1 VTGVKESTVKAW
13 KFYLTLIIEGETDE
27 EVQEKFHRT
36 LVNIENID
44 NADEISD
51 IDYHDS
57 EEIDHPFD
65 PEGEE

>member
-1 VTGVKESTVKAW
+1 MKDSTVKAW

-44 NADEISD
+44 NADEIAD

-57 EEIDHPFD
+57 EEIFVQ
-65 PEGEE
+65 

>member
-1 VTGVKESTVKAW
+1 MKAW

-27 EVQEKFHRT
+27 EVQEKFHRA

-51 IDYHDS
+51 IDYLDS
-57 EEIDHPFD
+57 EEIDIVVP
-65 PEGEE
+65 